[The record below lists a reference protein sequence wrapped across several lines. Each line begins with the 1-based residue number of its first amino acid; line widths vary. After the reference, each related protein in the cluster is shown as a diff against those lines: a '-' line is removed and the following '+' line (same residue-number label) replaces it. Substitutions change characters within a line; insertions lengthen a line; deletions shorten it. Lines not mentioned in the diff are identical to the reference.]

1 MPSKSPAWA
10 YLLLTI
16 AVLMWSGNFILGRA
30 VHAEIPP
37 IGLAFWRWVVAA
49 ALLAPFAVP
58 AAFRQR
64 AALRAHWRL
73 LLVLALFGVAA
84 FNTLVYVGLQTTTAV
99 NGALVNA
106 TMPALIVITGLL
118 LFRDAVSLAQT
129 IGIALS
135 FCGVAAIIFRA
146 DITLVQALQFT
157 AGDLIVLAA
166 TACYAVYVVLWARR
180 PPTLDPYGTLL
191 VLFLLGAAILAP
203 FYAWESLVAGRTV
216 PLTWTA
222 AGAVFYVA
230 AGASVLAWICY
241 NRGIEL
247 VGPGQAG
254 MFINLNPVFASI
266 LAVILLGE
274 PFRLYHAAGMALVF
288 AGIWLAT
295 RAGRER

>member
-10 YLLLTI
+10 YLLLSI

-37 IGLAFWRWVVAA
+37 VGLAFWRWVAA
-49 ALLAPFAVP
+49 AAILAPFAAP
-58 AAFRQR
+58 AAFRHS
-64 AALRAHWRL
+64 ALRAEWRL
-73 LLVLALFGVAA
+73 LLVLALFGVVA

-106 TMPALIVITGLL
+106 TMPALIVVTGLL
-118 LFRDAVSLAQT
+118 LFRDTVSLAQAV
-129 IGIALS
+129 GIALS
-135 FCGVAAIIFRA
+135 FVGVATIIFRA
-146 DITLVQALQFT
+146 DIALVRALQFT
-157 AGDLIVLAA
+157 AGDVIVLAA
-166 TACYAVYVVLWARR
+166 TACYAVYVVLWPRR
-180 PPTLDPYGTLL
+180 PARLDPYGTLL
-191 VLFLLGAAILAP
+191 VLFVAGAAILAP

-222 AGAVFYVA
+222 AGAVLYVA

-274 PFRLYHAAGMALVF
+274 PFRVYHAAGMALVF